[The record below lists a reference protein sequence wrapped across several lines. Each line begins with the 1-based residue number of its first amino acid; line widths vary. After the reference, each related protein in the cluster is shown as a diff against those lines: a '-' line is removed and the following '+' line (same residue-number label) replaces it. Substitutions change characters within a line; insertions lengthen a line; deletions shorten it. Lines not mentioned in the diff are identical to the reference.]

1 LQPKSSWVDAAAP
14 ATGLFAVGSRVFL
27 FNSVE
32 ITEINYPPTFTTN
45 CQLPNHLRPFCE
57 AAAGQVSGK
66 QTNLVFFYRS
76 TWWPCVKKDIVCAL
90 FYSCQFSPLGTLQR
104 WGTGNTDG
112 MFFARFCLVGLPPTD
127 IFPRGFFEQG
137 KGSVFVKYYMLAALS
152 S

>member
-1 LQPKSSWVDAAAP
+1 HSRRENLAHRNLQPKSSWVDAAAP

-66 QTNLVFFYRS
+66 QTNLVSFYRS

-90 FYSCQFSPLGTLQR
+90 FYSCQFSPLGTLQYER
-104 WGTGNTDG
+104 Y
-112 MFFARFCLVGLPPTD
+112 FCCAILFTCG
-127 IFPRGFFEQG
+127 QG
-137 KGSVFVKYYMLAALS
+137 R
-152 S
+152 